1 MKAVNFDDNSAVWLK
16 ALVYGEPGSG
26 KTNFGVSAP
35 NPLILLS
42 ESQAVANV
50 RDAAKRMKRPRPS
63 TLVMDKLDDYR
74 HVLRALHGDPTKPFV
89 VADDNGNVIL
99 KLDVWPETVVLD
111 SITDIAKMVG
121 TEIREQSPQKM
132 GKDNLPI
139 DSERYWNVLADRT
152 EKLIRAFR
160 DVPRHVLF
168 LALLADK
175 EIGEGDEKSRWVG
188 PQMPMKAMP
197 NILMAA
203 VNVVGITYRTR
214 SKEVV
219 TDPVTKKPSRPMMY
233 GIATTGPDHMKTK
246 PYPPLRDAE
255 VTDFSS
261 WVARING
268 VDDGTVSPPPL
279 DASAVVTAEDA
290 AQAAAKADEKPAE
303 PAKPEAK
310 AAEPKPDKKTKSTPA
325 KPEAAETATT
335 PNA

>member
-1 MKAVNFDDNSAVWLK
+1 MKAVNFDDNSTVFLK

-35 NPLILLS
+35 SPLILLS
-42 ESQAVANV
+42 EQQAVANV
-50 RDAAKRMKRPRPS
+50 RDAAKRMGRPRPP

-74 HVLRALHGDPTKPFV
+74 HVLRALHGDQSKPFV
-89 VADDNGNVIL
+89 VQDDNGNVIL
-99 KLDVWPETVVLD
+99 KLDTWPETVVLD
-111 SITDIAKMVG
+111 SITDIAKMVS
-121 TEIREQSPQKM
+121 TEIREQSPQKT
-132 GKDNLPI
+132 GKDGLPV

-197 NILMAA
+197 NVLMAA

-214 SKEVV
+214 SKDVV
-219 TDPVTKKPSRPMMY
+219 IDPVTKKPSRPMVY

-268 VDDGTVSPPPL
+268 VDDGSAAPPPM
-279 DASAVVTAEDA
+279 DASAVVTADD
-290 AQAAAKADEKPAE
+290 AAKAE
-303 PAKPEAK
+303 PEAKPEAK
-310 AAEPKPDKKTKSTPA
+310 PATTKKHNAKPD
-325 KPEAAETATT
+325 KPEAAAPATT
-335 PNA
+335 TNA